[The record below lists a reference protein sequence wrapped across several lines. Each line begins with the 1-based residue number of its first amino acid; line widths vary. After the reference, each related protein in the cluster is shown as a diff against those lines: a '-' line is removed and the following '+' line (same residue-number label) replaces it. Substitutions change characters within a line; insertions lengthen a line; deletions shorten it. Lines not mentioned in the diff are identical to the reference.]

1 MLALKERIDAE
12 FRGYRERGLR
22 AGRKIGRQEGE
33 RIGRQEGRQEGERQ
47 QTLKIAKN
55 LLNMGYSKEE
65 IIKATGITKEEIDK
79 MKK

>member
-33 RIGRQEGRQEGERQ
+33 RIGRQEGERQ